1 MWSTLVMNEKTEVA
15 VLRRSRA
22 DMERPVNRM
31 AALTQAKSLVCF
43 SLYQS
48 FPAYN
53 GGSNRIFNLAKA
65 YSTQFNVSVYGQSLH
80 RLGRSQLIEI
90 SSNLRELQNIDVSSF
105 IGTLGCRALRLPQL
119 LENTAL
125 SLSAPRWLVAHVK
138 SADVIVIEQPW
149 QARWVQKSMS
159 SRCVLVYD
167 AHNVELDMFHEAS
180 LRGPKRFRKKMRRIV
195 ERRELDAVNH
205 SDLVMVT
212 SDIDRK
218 RMVSLYGCP
227 ENKICVAPNGIDY
240 SGVPQVKPSER
251 ERAKRALGL
260 EGKTTVIFLGAKH
273 PPNKGAVDRILEI
286 SRLPVCSEIH
296 FLIVGAVSAYFDNP
310 AIPNVTFTG
319 FVEDTAPYFAAA
331 DIAINPVETG
341 GGSSLKQVECMARGL
356 PTVVTPFGARGFNVI
371 DGVNAVVR
379 ESQLLVDGIF
389 FLMSNPSRAEK
400 IADEARRTALDY
412 DWATVGSRLTTRFVS
427 LSGGSRP

>member
-1 MWSTLVMNEKTEVA
+1 MTKPRQT
-15 VLRRSRA
+15 
-22 DMERPVNRM
+22 
-31 AALTQAKSLVCF
+31 KSLVCF

-53 GGSNRIFNLAKA
+53 GGSNRVFNLAKA
-65 YSTQFNVSVYGQSLH
+65 YSAQFDVSVYGQSLH

-90 SSNLRELQNIDVSSF
+90 SSSLRELQNIDVSSF

-125 SLSAPRWLVAHVK
+125 SFSAPRWLVAQVK
-138 SADVIVIEQPW
+138 SAHVIVIEQPW
-149 QARWVQKSMS
+149 QARWVKKLMPSPS
-159 SRCVLVYD
+159 VLVYD

-180 LRGPKRFRKKMRRIV
+180 LRGPKRFRKKMRTIV
-195 ERRELDAVNH
+195 KQRELDAVSL

-212 SDIDRK
+212 SDMDRK

-227 ENKICVAPNGIDY
+227 EGKICVAPNGIDY

-251 ERAKRALGL
+251 ERAKQALGL
-260 EGKTTVIFLGAKH
+260 GGKTTVIFLGAKH

-286 SRLPVCSEIH
+286 ARSPGCDEIH
-296 FLIVGAVSAYFDNP
+296 FLIVGAVSAYFNDP
-310 AIPNVTFTG
+310 VTPNVKFTG

-356 PTVVTPFGARGFNVI
+356 ATVVTPFGARGFNII

-379 ESQLLVDGIF
+379 ESQHLVEGIS
-389 FLMSNPSRAEK
+389 FLTSNPSRTEK
-400 IADEARRTALDY
+400 IAEEARRMALEF
-412 DWATVGSRLTTRFVS
+412 DWATIGSRLTTRFAS
-427 LSGGSRP
+427 LGRDGNAGAQFYGAVNGQDTLNERANVQFTL